1 MNEEDT
7 KKENEVD
14 DDFVID
20 ANDSELDD
28 SVVAEESL
36 QETVKKLR
44 VKLKSVEAEKQE
56 YLIGWQRTKA
66 DFINLRK
73 KDEEMKEDFMKF
85 AKEGIVLDL
94 IPVLDS
100 FDYAF
105 KNKEAWESLPK
116 EWRAGMESI
125 YTQLMGV
132 LTANGVAKLKLVGTG
147 FDPKHA
153 EAVGVVPTKEKS
165 EDHTVLEEL
174 QAGYTLYGKVVRIAR
189 VKIGEYHE

>member
-7 KKENEVD
+7 KKEQEVD
-14 DDFVID
+14 D
-20 ANDSELDD
+20 ELVFED
-28 SVVAEESL
+28 EEDL
-36 QETVKKLR
+36 ENPAALIKKLR
-44 VKLKSVEAEKQE
+44 TKLRAVEAEKQD
-56 YLIGWQRTKA
+56 YLTGWQRAKA

-73 KDEEMKEDFMKF
+73 KDEELKEDFMKF

-132 LTANGVAKLKLVGTG
+132 LTTNGVAKLSLVKTI
-147 FDPKHA
+147 FDPKLA
-153 EAVGVVPTKEKS
+153 EAVGVVPTKEKN